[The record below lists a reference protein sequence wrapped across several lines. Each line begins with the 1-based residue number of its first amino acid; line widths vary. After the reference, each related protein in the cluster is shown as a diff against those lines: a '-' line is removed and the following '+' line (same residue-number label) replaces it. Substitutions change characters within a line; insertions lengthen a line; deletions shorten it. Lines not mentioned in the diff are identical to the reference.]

1 MKRILLTAILL
12 ITLKAAA
19 SGDVRLRLY
28 RRFPGCRGTLEHVYS
43 GDEWAFMERIDYFCG
58 RFRGV
63 VLLEKDRGENW
74 VDLVTGGLSVTL
86 NRAATTTVYAGWL
99 RAQFGSGLVFAH
111 PGEWSASDP
120 VSFSKPPAIR
130 NRLDLSRSSWTSDGN
145 AITGI
150 AGRYETNGLTVSLLQ
165 GLSWIDRSEGGY
177 HRTSG
182 EIDSKGSI
190 REILSSGR
198 VTTGPFGFTAAAG
211 WERDSASTDWQR
223 AGLDWRI
230 EKDAFLFCGET
241 AASRGA
247 VGMKYAFW
255 VSATQSLEGYMHT
268 FTVSRL
274 PEDYADNRSSSPG
287 GSSTAE
293 PGLKYGFRWKI
304 LRGTT
309 LAAGA
314 GILFRDGNS
323 SLTASS
329 ELTRRFSSGL
339 EGRMSFKLRENSPER
354 SWRGLAQSTWEP
366 VDRVSVTCKVQ
377 LTGWS
382 ETDSTESGTAVE
394 LRFKYSP
401 IDALRLSTSA
411 AGFSTDGYNSRVYA
425 AELAFPG
432 EFGSIP
438 LYGDGFL
445 LQASVSLKPSESIDL
460 RARIAWQQREGAD
473 HLGSGWEETEGGSR
487 TEAGIQL
494 DYSF

>member
-19 SGDVRLRLY
+19 SGDVRLRLC
-28 RRFPGCRGTLEHVYS
+28 RRFPGCRGTLEHVYT
-43 GDEWAFMERIDYFCG
+43 GDEWAFMERLDFLCG

-74 VDLVTGGLSVTL
+74 VDLITGGLSVAL
-86 NRAATTTVYAGWL
+86 NQAATTTLYAGWL

-145 AITGI
+145 GITGI
-150 AGRYETNGLTVSLLQ
+150 AGRFETNGLTISLLQ
-165 GLSWIDRSEGGY
+165 GVSWIDRSEGGY
-177 HRTSG
+177 HRTAG
-182 EIDSKGSI
+182 EIDSKGAI

-198 VTTGPFGFTAAAG
+198 IMTGPFGFTAAAG
-211 WERDSASTDWQR
+211 WERDSVNTGWQR

-230 EKDAFLFCGET
+230 EKDTFLFCGET
-241 AASRGA
+241 AAAHDSG
-247 VGMKYAFW
+247 GMKYAFR

-268 FTVSRL
+268 FTVSVL
-274 PEDYADNRSSSPG
+274 PADYPDNRSSSSG

-293 PGLKYGFRWKI
+293 PGLAYGFRWKI
-304 LRGTT
+304 TRRIT
-309 LAAGA
+309 LASGA
-314 GILFRDGNS
+314 GILLRDGSS
-323 SLTASS
+323 SLTTSS
-329 ELTRRFSSGL
+329 ELTNRFSSGL
-339 EGRMSFKLRENSPER
+339 EGRISFRLRENSPER

-382 ETDSTESGTAVE
+382 ETDSTERGTAVE
-394 LRFKYSP
+394 LRLKYSP

-438 LYGDGFL
+438 LYGKGFL
-445 LQASVSLKPSESIDL
+445 LQASVSLNPRENIDL
-460 RARIAWQQREGAD
+460 RARIAWQQREGVD